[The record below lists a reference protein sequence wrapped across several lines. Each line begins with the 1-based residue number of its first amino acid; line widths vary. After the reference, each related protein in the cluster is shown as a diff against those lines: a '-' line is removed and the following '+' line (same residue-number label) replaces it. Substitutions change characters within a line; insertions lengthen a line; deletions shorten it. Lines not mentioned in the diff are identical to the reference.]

1 VGRPILVSSARAG
14 LDFMADILIEF
25 TPDAKPMVSRAR
37 RNRPRFELTASHGR
51 SITPHLDFARI
62 KWCLGRSFPPAQ

>member
-1 VGRPILVSSARAG
+1 
-14 LDFMADILIEF
+14 MADILIEF